1 MPHLYTYIYK
11 LYLRIFVPIIP
22 LIIKAPPP
30 NTGTRIISHHTYTT
44 MRVAHE

>member
-11 LYLRIFVPIIP
+11 LYLRIGVPIIP

-30 NTGTRIISHHTYTT
+30 NRGGGCSGSEGRCP
-44 MRVAHE
+44 